1 MYQNNIYFRQV
12 ELLVKVLPI
21 ISRYESFALKGGTA
35 INLFVRDMPRLS
47 VDIDLM
53 YLPIEPREISLEN
66 ISTTLKKIA
75 NDIEKTL
82 GAKVHKLYQM
92 GDDKL
97 TKLLVE
103 SRDAKIK
110 IEASPVIR
118 GTVYEPVKMQ
128 NRPKVQDL
136 FGFVSTNVVDFH
148 DLYAGKICAALD
160 RQHPRDFF
168 DIRLLLDNEGISEKL
183 MDVFIVYLISSNQP
197 ISKLLNPNLIDIK
210 EIYEKQFVG
219 MSVEKIELKI
229 LVKTR
234 EELIQNINQK
244 LTKNHKEFLL
254 SFKSGTPKWDLLPF
268 SSINELPSVKW
279 KMINLEKMDAKSK
292 KEAIEKLEKIL
303 FEN

>member
-1 MYQNNIYFRQV
+1 
-12 ELLVKVLPI
+12 
-21 ISRYESFALKGGTA
+21 
-35 INLFVRDMPRLS
+35 
-47 VDIDLM
+47 
-53 YLPIEPREISLEN
+53 
-66 ISTTLKKIA
+66 
-75 NDIEKTL
+75 
-82 GAKVHKLYQM
+82 
-92 GDDKL
+92 
-97 TKLLVE
+97 
-103 SRDAKIK
+103 
-110 IEASPVIR
+110 
-118 GTVYEPVKMQ
+118 MQ